1 MPSLTLFCTWTSPCR
16 NVKQATATDKPQD
29 VLGTEQARG
38 CGLFARQ
45 VCVGLGQVTMPRG
58 KGGLHAYMRLRVICG
73 HVEDGDVGRIHAGT
87 HGCLGKVQH
96 DIYGRLGVNT
106 SVTRECVLFSF

>member
-1 MPSLTLFCTWTSPCR
+1 MPSLTLFCTWTSSCR
-16 NVKQATATDKPQD
+16 NVTQAIATDKPQD

-45 VCVGLGQVTMPRG
+45 VCVGLWQVTMPRG
-58 KGGLHAYMRLRVICG
+58 KGGLHALSDLMSRAYMRLRVICG

-87 HGCLGKVQH
+87 HGCLG
-96 DIYGRLGVNT
+96 T
-106 SVTRECVLFSF
+106 